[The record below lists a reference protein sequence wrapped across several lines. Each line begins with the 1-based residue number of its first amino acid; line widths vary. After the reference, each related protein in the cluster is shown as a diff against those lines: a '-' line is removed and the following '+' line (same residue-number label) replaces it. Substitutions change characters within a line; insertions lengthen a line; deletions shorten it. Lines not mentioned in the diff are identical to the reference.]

1 MTNKL
6 KHNKKRNVGIIYE
19 LLVRNMTRQ
28 LLSENMKNVN
38 TIKQLIE
45 KHFNKKTEIYKEYK
59 IFSALSDN
67 LNKSLNE
74 NKELARSIIKE
85 SKVLCQNIDTKKLEK
100 EKSNLI
106 KSINYTFG
114 KKFYFEH
121 IPNYV
126 NLATIQITLN
136 EWKNKSFNIQNT
148 VLLEE
153 KIINNLIQKET
164 KSYEELKESVDKSNS
179 DQIVMNIMTKK
190 INEKYKNMSADQK
203 NLIKSYAFYY
213 EKDKSYLIQYLNEQK
228 TNSINLLKEFKSNN
242 ESEYLNS
249 KIEHV
254 MKNIKSLN
262 ENNITDDTI
271 VKFLTISQLITELS
285 EDK

>member
-121 IPNYV
+121 VPNYV